1 MKAKFRLKQDN
12 SPSNTYK
19 LLLIGEPDECKSN
32 LLNQLA
38 NNNIV
43 SEGLYRILNIKYYIL
58 FIR

>member
-1 MKAKFRLKQDN
+1 MKAKLGLKPDN

-43 SEGLYRILNIKYYIL
+43 SEGLYRI
-58 FIR
+58 